1 MLVLQRADKD
11 QASSMVAQSG
21 RRRREQDGRFEAVA
35 ILWRGPHSTVSFSGS
50 LGVLNRVGCVHDHI
64 PCKKE

>member
-21 RRRREQDGRFEAVA
+21 RRRREQDGRFELLLRAA
-35 ILWRGPHSTVSFSGS
+35 FDLA
-50 LGVLNRVGCVHDHI
+50 
-64 PCKKE
+64 